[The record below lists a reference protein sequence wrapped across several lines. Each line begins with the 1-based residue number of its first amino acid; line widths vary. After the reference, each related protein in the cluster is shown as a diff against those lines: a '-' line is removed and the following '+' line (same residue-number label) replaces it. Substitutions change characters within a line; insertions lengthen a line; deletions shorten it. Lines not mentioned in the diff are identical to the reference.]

1 MSSAGDVPPDDGGGS
16 FRPADTMDLDED
28 EDDNDARAE
37 ERVLVGGEGG
47 DFVAQTLSTAEDV
60 GEAIKRVQESGALSA
75 DASEAEPLL
84 GLLGQLGMTRAE
96 VYRSVL
102 DDALAQLAE
111 RIKVMPQGTLLSLL
125 DASFRYV
132 TIEELR
138 AVPLAVLERLKPVPS
153 SYLKQISRDVELFRR
168 LPVEVQRQCWEL
180 KGMLLRRHATPCLL
194 AYGEETATTMRNLD
208 LDLVL
213 SPLNREEGW
222 CVYPPGA
229 APPGSEPHGA
239 SRGVPGLPRRS
250 LRRASASVQR
260 LRRMV
265 GDSKRLYLGV
275 VALCRAHY
283 AEHGVAAV
291 CSLRSQLLMAL
302 HDDEM
307 TDLCASDRVHRLA
320 WLADACVRDRCLDGR
335 RAAEMAAIVKQLDF
349 DSKAGEREA
358 AKAKRAAAAKAEKE
372 RRAAGTGTAAKRG
385 GTRSKGL
392 APLKVTFGLGKK
404 KEEKDSERADRDDDV
419 AARREPERVAAPVRS
434 VGGEAGNNTTER
446 DDSDSDAPA
455 GSMSRAANA
464 SDAANENLLGDVGM
478 ILRDPPVLSLLLHE
492 TVRTLEGVVEAERVP
507 KSEPR
512 LAELTRFLA
521 LACGARKLLRDRVP
535 SLPQPPPQALTEFY
549 PILGELLLESS
560 LRDSDDEDEDEDEH
574 QDQDQD
580 QDAAMASVE
589 VMGDDG
595 EVRSEPAAAVSDASP
610 SPSRA
615 RVLSLSRL
623 MSTSEVI
630 RKVALTYAL
639 RRLHAGDVHGARPV
653 LEAAAEGGFPAAA
666 EEAAFAVTLARRLAS
681 MLAGSDARR
690 GAAPGTPLWRAAV
703 DGLLLPACVAGAEPH
718 EETLRLILAA
728 AGGMTDESL
737 ATLVEATLHVTRKSR
752 KTHRRRGKPVAFEH
766 EPPAATRGVVAGRRG
781 GLGLG
786 NALVSSGDLAGYASG
801 GGASGYGSGGAGTET
816 DGSRG
821 AGGADGVRATY
832 QLLAQKEGARL
843 TEAAAPKLHEY
854 LARKDRRDMKRSG
867 SGLGGRGDEDA
878 EGTPRP
884 FSP

>member
-1 MSSAGDVPPDDGGGS
+1 MSSAGDVPPDDGGES

-28 EDDNDARAE
+28 EDDNNARAE
-37 ERVLVGGEGG
+37 VRVLVGGEGG

-60 GEAIKRVQESGALSA
+60 GEAITRVQESGALSA
-75 DASEAEPLL
+75 DASEVEPLL

-239 SRGVPGLPRRS
+239 SRAVPGLPRRS

-302 HDDEM
+302 HDDER

-320 WLADACVRDRCLDGR
+320 WLADACARDRCLDGR
-335 RAAEMAAIVKQLDF
+335 RAAEMSAIVKQLDF

-372 RRAAGTGTAAKRG
+372 RRAGGAGTAATRG

-404 KEEKDSERADRDDDV
+404 KAEKDVERAADDD
-419 AARREPERVAAPVRS
+419 AAVQPESERVAAPVRS
-434 VGGEAGNNTTER
+434 VGGEAGNDTSER
-446 DDSDSDAPA
+446 GDSDGDAPA

-535 SLPQPPPQALTEFY
+535 SAPQPPPQALTELY

-560 LRDSDDEDEDEDEH
+560 LRDSDDEDED
-574 QDQDQD
+574 QDQDLGTET
-580 QDAAMASVE
+580 ATEE

-595 EVRSEPAAAVSDASP
+595 DVRSEAAAVSDASP

-615 RVLSLSRL
+615 RVLSLARL

-639 RRLHAGDVHGARPV
+639 RRLHAGDVHGARSV

-681 MLAGSDARR
+681 MLAGSDARKA
-690 GAAPGTPLWRAAV
+690 AAPGTPLWRAAV

-728 AGGMTDESL
+728 AGEMTDESL

-752 KTHRRRGKPVAFEH
+752 RTHRRRGKPVVFEH
-766 EPPAATRGVVAGRRG
+766 EPPPATRGVVAGRRG
-781 GLGLG
+781 GSGLA
-786 NALVSSGDLAGYASG
+786 NALVGSGDLAGYASG

-821 AGGADGVRATY
+821 AGGVDGVRATY

-867 SGLGGRGDEDA
+867 KGDEDG

>member
-1 MSSAGDVPPDDGGGS
+1 MRAGTLGEAEGLILGGRGGRGRGGEGGSSSAPGTSRGGEGKGKNICASGAAGRTRAWKFQKCAPVQLAYEPNWRVMISPGRGMGVVRRGVSARRAVAGPSLTPEFCVMIVVELARRPHTTAGLHSQQNLARYELGGGRPPRRWRGS
-16 FRPADTMDLDED
+16 FRPANTMDLDED
-28 EDDNDARAE
+28 EDDNDVRAE

-213 SPLNREEGW
+213 SRSTARKVGACTRPAPR
-222 CVYPPGA
+222 PPDPNPTAPRARSRAFPAAASA
-229 APPGSEPHGA
+229 APAPPSSDSDEW
-239 SRGVPGLPRRS
+239 
-250 LRRASASVQR
+250 SAIPS
-260 LRRMV
+260 
-265 GDSKRLYLGV
+265 DSTSG

-358 AKAKRAAAAKAEKE
+358 AKAKA
-372 RRAAGTGTAAKRG
+372 RRRPRRRRRDAPRGRGRRRRRG

-392 APLKVTFGLGKK
+392 APLKVAFGLGKK
-404 KEEKDSERADRDDDV
+404 KEEKDSERADRDDGV

-455 GSMSRAANA
+455 GSMSRGERFGRGG
-464 SDAANENLLGDVGM
+464 ENLLGDVGM

-535 SLPQPPPQALTEFY
+535 SLPQPRRRRSRNFTP
-549 PILGELLLESS
+549 SS
-560 LRDSDDEDEDEDEH
+560 
-574 QDQDQD
+574 
-580 QDAAMASVE
+580 ASSSSSP
-589 VMGDDG
+589 
-595 EVRSEPAAAVSDASP
+595 RSETATTRTRTRTKTSTRT
-610 SPSRA
+610 RA
-615 RVLSLSRL
+615 R
-623 MSTSEVI
+623 
-630 RKVALTYAL
+630 
-639 RRLHAGDVHGARPV
+639 
-653 LEAAAEGGFPAAA
+653 
-666 EEAAFAVTLARRLAS
+666 
-681 MLAGSDARR
+681 
-690 GAAPGTPLWRAAV
+690 
-703 DGLLLPACVAGAEPH
+703 
-718 EETLRLILAA
+718 
-728 AGGMTDESL
+728 
-737 ATLVEATLHVTRKSR
+737 TR
-752 KTHRRRGKPVAFEH
+752 
-766 EPPAATRGVVAGRRG
+766 
-781 GLGLG
+781 
-786 NALVSSGDLAGYASG
+786 
-801 GGASGYGSGGAGTET
+801 
-816 DGSRG
+816 
-821 AGGADGVRATY
+821 
-832 QLLAQKEGARL
+832 
-843 TEAAAPKLHEY
+843 
-854 LARKDRRDMKRSG
+854 
-867 SGLGGRGDEDA
+867 
-878 EGTPRP
+878 TPRWRRWR
-884 FSP
+884 

>member
-1 MSSAGDVPPDDGGGS
+1 MRVP
-16 FRPADTMDLDED
+16 
-28 EDDNDARAE
+28 AR
-37 ERVLVGGEGG
+37 R
-47 DFVAQTLSTAEDV
+47 
-60 GEAIKRVQESGALSA
+60 GA
-75 DASEAEPLL
+75 
-84 GLLGQLGMTRAE
+84 
-96 VYRSVL
+96 
-102 DDALAQLAE
+102 
-111 RIKVMPQGTLLSLL
+111 
-125 DASFRYV
+125 
-132 TIEELR
+132 
-138 AVPLAVLERLKPVPS
+138 
-153 SYLKQISRDVELFRR
+153 
-168 LPVEVQRQCWEL
+168 
-180 KGMLLRRHATPCLL
+180 
-194 AYGEETATTMRNLD
+194 
-208 LDLVL
+208 
-213 SPLNREEGW
+213 
-222 CVYPPGA
+222 
-229 APPGSEPHGA
+229 PGSEPHGA
-239 SRGVPGLPRRS
+239 SRAVPGLPRRS

-302 HDDEM
+302 HDDER

-320 WLADACVRDRCLDGR
+320 WLADACARDRCLDGR
-335 RAAEMAAIVKQLDF
+335 RAAEMSAIVKQLDF

-372 RRAAGTGTAAKRG
+372 RRAGGGDGGDARGDAFEGSRAAQGDVRA
-385 GTRSKGL
+385 RE
-392 APLKVTFGLGKK
+392 KK
-404 KEEKDSERADRDDDV
+404 AEKDVERAADDD
-419 AARREPERVAAPVRS
+419 AAVQPESERVAAPVRS
-434 VGGEAGNNTTER
+434 VGGEAGNDTSER
-446 DDSDSDAPA
+446 GDSDGDAPA

-535 SLPQPPPQALTEFY
+535 SAPQPPPQALTELY

-560 LRDSDDEDEDEDEH
+560 LRDSDDEDED
-574 QDQDQD
+574 QDQDLGTET
-580 QDAAMASVE
+580 ATEE

-595 EVRSEPAAAVSDASP
+595 DVRSEAAAVSDASP

-615 RVLSLSRL
+615 RVLSLARL

-681 MLAGSDARR
+681 MLAGSDARKA
-690 GAAPGTPLWRAAV
+690 AAPGTPLWRAAV

-728 AGGMTDESL
+728 AGEMTDESL

-752 KTHRRRGKPVAFEH
+752 RTHRRRGKPVVFEH
-766 EPPAATRGVVAGRRG
+766 EPPPATRGVVAGRRG
-781 GLGLG
+781 GSGLA
-786 NALVSSGDLAGYASG
+786 NALVGSGDLAGYASG

-821 AGGADGVRATY
+821 AGGVDGVRATY

-867 SGLGGRGDEDA
+867 KGDEDG

>member
-1 MSSAGDVPPDDGGGS
+1 
-16 FRPADTMDLDED
+16 
-28 EDDNDARAE
+28 
-37 ERVLVGGEGG
+37 
-47 DFVAQTLSTAEDV
+47 
-60 GEAIKRVQESGALSA
+60 
-75 DASEAEPLL
+75 
-84 GLLGQLGMTRAE
+84 MTRAE

-239 SRGVPGLPRRS
+239 SRAVPGLPRRS

-275 VALCRAHY
+275 VALSSALRRTRRRRRLF
-283 AEHGVAAV
+283 
-291 CSLRSQLLMAL
+291 LRSQLLMAL
-302 HDDEM
+302 HDDER

-320 WLADACVRDRCLDGR
+320 WLADACARDRCLDGR
-335 RAAEMAAIVKQLDF
+335 RAAEMSAIVKQLDF
-349 DSKAGEREA
+349 DSKAGERGGGQGET
-358 AKAKRAAAAKAEKE
+358 RGGGQGGEGETRGGAE
-372 RRAAGTGTAAKRG
+372 TAATRG
-385 GTRSKGL
+385 GTRSRGL
-392 APLKVTFGLGKK
+392 APLKVTFGLGEKK
-404 KEEKDSERADRDDDV
+404 AEKDVERAADDDAAV
-419 AARREPERVAAPVRS
+419 DANPNASPRRFDRWAARLETTRRNAATATATRPRVPCLARR
-434 VGGEAGNNTTER
+434 TLRTR
-446 DDSDSDAPA
+446 R
-455 GSMSRAANA
+455 M
-464 SDAANENLLGDVGM
+464 ENLLGDVGM
-478 ILRDPPVLSLLLHE
+478 ILRDPPVLSLLLRDGAHA
-492 TVRTLEGVVEAERVP
+492 RGRGGGGAGAQ
-507 KSEPR
+507 SEPR

-535 SLPQPPPQALTEFY
+535 SAPQPPPQALTEFY

-560 LRDSDDEDEDEDEH
+560 LRDSDDEDED

-580 QDAAMASVE
+580 LGTETATEE

-595 EVRSEPAAAVSDASP
+595 DVRSEAAAVSDASP

-615 RVLSLSRL
+615 RVLSLARL

-681 MLAGSDARR
+681 MLAGSDARKA
-690 GAAPGTPLWRAAV
+690 AAPGTPLWRAAV

-728 AGGMTDESL
+728 AGEMTDESL

-752 KTHRRRGKPVAFEH
+752 RTHRRRGKPVVFEH
-766 EPPAATRGVVAGRRG
+766 EPPPRRRGASSRDDAAGQASRTRSSGRGISRGTRRGAGRAGTEAGRGDGDGRVARRG
-781 GLGLG
+781 G
-786 NALVSSGDLAGYASG
+786 V
-801 GGASGYGSGGAGTET
+801 
-816 DGSRG
+816 
-821 AGGADGVRATY
+821 DGVRATY

-867 SGLGGRGDEDA
+867 KGDEDG

-884 FSP
+884 FSRDARARCTRIRPDARRTRQTTRAS